1 MDEGKDIGECSRE
14 NGSGRA
20 AAGQG
25 RQHSQNPKRSITA
38 ASVA

>member
-1 MDEGKDIGECSRE
+1 LRLGLCE

-25 RQHSQNPKRSITA
+25 HQRQGADAEVSLAKQWHGP
-38 ASVA
+38 